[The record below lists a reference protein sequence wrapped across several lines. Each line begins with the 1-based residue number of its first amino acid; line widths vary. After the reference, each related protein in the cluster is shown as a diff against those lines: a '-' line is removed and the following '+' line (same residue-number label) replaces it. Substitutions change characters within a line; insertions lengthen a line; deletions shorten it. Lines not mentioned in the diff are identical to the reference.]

1 MTALVMPIKVEAKEI
16 KGTTRV
22 ATITNM
28 VASAE
33 IVTGI
38 TTAKIMIEVGSKTIL
53 SQKINKTSVII
64 SQSGSRKVNKKTMI
78 NDTSNKKRAAKLTK
92 NLNQAMAPL
101 VETMSIKATGKQTP
115 SSSREDQSD
124 N

>member
-38 TTAKIMIEVGSKTIL
+38 TTAKIMIEVGAKTLL
-53 SQKINKTSVII
+53 SPKLNKTSVINK
-64 SQSGSRKVNKKTMI
+64 SGSRKVTKKTTI
-78 NDTSNKKRAAKLTK
+78 NVKSTKKRAAKLTK

>member
-1 MTALVMPIKVEAKEI
+1 MTALVMPIKVEAKGI

-22 ATITNM
+22 ATITNR

-33 IVTGI
+33 TVTGI
-38 TTAKIMIEVGSKTIL
+38 TTAKIMIEVGAKTLL
-53 SQKINKTSVII
+53 SPKLNKTSVINK
-64 SQSGSRKVNKKTMI
+64 SGSRKVTKKTTI
-78 NDTSNKKRAAKLTK
+78 NVKSTKKRAAKLTK

>member
-22 ATITNM
+22 ATITNR

-33 IVTGI
+33 TVTGI
-38 TTAKIMIEVGSKTIL
+38 TTAKIMIEVGAKTLL
-53 SQKINKTSVII
+53 SPKLNKTSVINK
-64 SQSGSRKVNKKTMI
+64 SGSRKVTKKTTI
-78 NDTSNKKRAAKLTK
+78 NVKSTKKRVAKLTK

>member
-22 ATITNM
+22 ATITNR
-28 VASAE
+28 VASAGT
-33 IVTGI
+33 VTGI
-38 TTAKIMIEVGSKTIL
+38 TTAKIMIEVGAKTLL
-53 SQKINKTSVII
+53 SPKLNKTSVINK
-64 SQSGSRKVNKKTMI
+64 SGSRKVTKKTTI
-78 NDTSNKKRAAKLTK
+78 NVKSTKKRAAKLTK

>member
-22 ATITNM
+22 ATITNR

-33 IVTGI
+33 TVTGI
-38 TTAKIMIEVGSKTIL
+38 TTAKIMIEVGAKTLL
-53 SQKINKTSVII
+53 SPKLNKTSVINK
-64 SQSGSRKVNKKTMI
+64 SGSRKVTKKTTI
-78 NDTSNKKRAAKLTK
+78 NVKSTKKRAAKLTK
-92 NLNQAMAPL
+92 NLNQVMDPL